1 LTLTLGLAATI
12 GSARRAHAQGTA
24 PAAPPPQT
32 APMSE
37 EARVHYDR
45 GLAFYGAK
53 DYRAAFAELE
63 AGYAVDPRR
72 EFLFAEA
79 QAQRL
84 AGDCQRAV
92 PLYQRFLATDPSP
105 VQVNAA
111 QVGLARCAQ
120 QMAAAPPAPPPPP
133 LPTVPALP
141 PPTPWYRDSV
151 GGALLAGGVI
161 GLGVGAGFLIAAAV
175 AHNDATIYDDY
186 AQRQSTI
193 ERRGNIGV
201 GALAAGA
208 VLTAAATYRYH
219 HVRAVRL
226 SPTISG
232 AVRPSFRWLLLE
244 GRF

>member
-111 QVGLARCAQ
+111 QVGLARCRW
-120 QMAAAPPAPPPPP
+120 PPPRPRHHHRHCRP
-133 LPTVPALP
+133 FRRCHRRRLGTA
-141 PPTPWYRDSV
+141 TASV
-151 GGALLAGGVI
+151 ARCWP
-161 GLGVGAGFLIAAAV
+161 VG
-175 AHNDATIYDDY
+175 
-186 AQRQSTI
+186 
-193 ERRGNIGV
+193 
-201 GALAAGA
+201 
-208 VLTAAATYRYH
+208 
-219 HVRAVRL
+219 
-226 SPTISG
+226 
-232 AVRPSFRWLLLE
+232 
-244 GRF
+244 

>member
-1 LTLTLGLAATI
+1 
-12 GSARRAHAQGTA
+12 
-24 PAAPPPQT
+24 
-32 APMSE
+32 MSD

-45 GLAFYGAK
+45 GLAFYGSK
-53 DYRAAFAELE
+53 DYPAAIAELQ
-63 AGYAVDPRR
+63 AGYAADPRR

-84 AGDCQRAV
+84 AGDCQHAV
-92 PLYQRFLATDPSP
+92 PLYQRFLATDPSA

-133 LPTVPALP
+133 PVVPALP
-141 PPTPWYRDSV
+141 PSPPPAPWYRDSV

-161 GLGVGAGFLIAAAV
+161 GLGVGAGLLIAAAV
-175 AHNDATIYDDY
+175 AHNDAGLYDDY

-201 GALAAGA
+201 GALAAGV
-208 VLTAAATYRYH
+208 VLTGAAAYRYN
-219 HVRAVRL
+219 HVRAAA
-226 SPTISG
+226 PPATAISG
-232 AVRPSFRWLLLE
+232 AVTPTFRGLLLE